1 MSEQIT
7 QTEIIQ
13 RILACKA
20 ALGLDT
26 LPNTDDLK
34 KVGINWNLVRR
45 VGGLQ
50 NLSEMTG
57 IPMKPRQTSYKKQS
71 ESYIDRTPV
80 READLKNWS
89 AERQKAE
96 TLRMVGSIDTS
107 VYGVEKVRAL

>member
-1 MSEQIT
+1 MAEQIT

-57 IPMKPRQTSYKKQS
+57 IPMKPRRLRT
-71 ESYIDRTPV
+71 ERNEPFTDRTKV
-80 READLKNWS
+80 RPADLKNWS